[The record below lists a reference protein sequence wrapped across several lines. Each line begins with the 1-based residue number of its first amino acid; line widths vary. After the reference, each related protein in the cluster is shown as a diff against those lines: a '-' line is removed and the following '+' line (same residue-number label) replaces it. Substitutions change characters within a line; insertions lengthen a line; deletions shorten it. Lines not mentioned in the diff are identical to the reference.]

1 MKTTAKYIL
10 ILAALIMSCSQPAY
24 SACTV
29 TTTAAGFGN
38 YDVFTTTA
46 DDTTGTIR
54 VVCSPRANIQIAI
67 GASPNSGGFNPR
79 SMKLTTGTDLL
90 NYNLYTNNARTTIWG
105 NGTSGTSVVT
115 VNNVTNTTRT
125 VYGRIPAL
133 QDVRVG
139 SYSETLT
146 VTVTY

>member
-1 MKTTAKYIL
+1 MSYSQ
-10 ILAALIMSCSQPAY
+10 LAH

-29 TTTAAGFGN
+29 TTTAANFGN
-38 YDVFTTTA
+38 YNVFTTTTVN
-46 DDTTGTIR
+46 TTGTIR
-54 VVCSPRANIQIAI
+54 VTCSPRANIQIAI

-90 NYNLYTNNARTTIWG
+90 NYNLYTNSARTTIWG
-105 NGTSGTSVVT
+105 DGTSGTSVVI
-115 VNNVTNTTRT
+115 VNNVSNTTRT

-133 QDVRVG
+133 QDVRAG